1 MDPSLIRRLQRLH
14 VLRAAGPDRRE
25 RGRRSMEA
33 LVRDLSHALEESSSS
48 SHRRRRGWR
57 RRSRSAGNLAGAPRE
72 SEGYRGLEMELVTI
86 GRAHTGG
93 LPFMYLVV

>member
-14 VLRAAGPDRRE
+14 VLRAGGHERRE

-57 RRSRSAGNLAGAPRE
+57 RRSRSAGTLSGAPRE
-72 SEGYRGLEMELVTI
+72 FHFFKILSE
-86 GRAHTGG
+86 
-93 LPFMYLVV
+93 PFEWRDSQGQSPS